1 MVEEAGENCI
11 VLLEVSAVAA
21 QQLPFDPA
29 LEVAEVVLG
38 LPVWVRARSVSS
50 MDRIQVVMEAQ
61 AVV

>member
-1 MVEEAGENCI
+1 MGEEAGENCI

-29 LEVAEVVLG
+29 LVVAEVVLEF
-38 LPVWVRARSVSS
+38 PVWARACSASS
-50 MDRIQVVMEAQ
+50 TDRIQVVTEAQ